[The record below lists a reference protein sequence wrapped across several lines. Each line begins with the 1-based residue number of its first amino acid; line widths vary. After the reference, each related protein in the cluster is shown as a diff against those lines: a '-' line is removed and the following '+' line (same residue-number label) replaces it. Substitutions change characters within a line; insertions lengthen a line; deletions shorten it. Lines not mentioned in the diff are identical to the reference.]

1 MILSGCN
8 KESKIVIKGNIEHSE
23 GEKIAL
29 VELAGSSLE
38 FIDSVRVK
46 KNGSFKTTVSTEVPR
61 YYLLKFS
68 DTKFI
73 TLALK
78 PGEKVNISGDMDNLS
93 SYQVAGSM
101 WSSQIADIYRSVLS
115 ARIQLDSINDAY
127 EGAWQDNK
135 ANPDKIKWLNSRYTE
150 VVDEQR
156 DSLIAFIV
164 ENLESFASIYAL
176 YQKYDN
182 ENYFLYKNRD
192 IQYVK
197 IVGEALEKVYPEA
210 PQVKALL
217 ADKNNLLQKYSS
229 LITMQKVD
237 ELTKDIEVSQLPE
250 IKLPNVTGD
259 SIRLS
264 EVNAKV
270 ILLSFWATWSKES
283 ILDNLEI
290 KKLYQQ
296 YHPRGFEIYQV
307 SLDTKKEM
315 WEKAINFEQIP
326 WISVIDQ
333 NGRNSYYA
341 RLYNVSAL
349 PTTFLIK
356 QGEVVQRNPTMPQL
370 KRMLNSSLD
379 E

>member
-38 FIDSVRVK
+38 FIDSVKVK
-46 KNGSFKTTVSTEVPR
+46 KNGSFKTTVSTDVPR
-61 YYLLKFS
+61 YYLFKFS

-93 SYQVAGSM
+93 SYQVTGSM

-115 ARIQLDSINDAY
+115 ARMQLDSISDAY
-127 EGAWQDNK
+127 EIAWQDNK
-135 ANPDKIKWLNSRYTE
+135 TSTEEINRLNSRYSQ
-150 VVDEQR
+150 VVNEQR

-176 YQKYDN
+176 YQRYDS

-197 IVGEALEKVYPEA
+197 IVGEALEKNYPEA

-217 ADKNNLLQKYSS
+217 ADRTNLLQQYSS
-229 LITMQKVD
+229 LLSMQKVD
-237 ELTKDIEVSQLPE
+237 ELTKNVEVSQLPD
-250 IKLPNVTGD
+250 IKLPDLKGD
-259 SIRLS
+259 SMLLS
-264 EVNAKV
+264 GVDSKI

-283 ILDNLEI
+283 ILDNREI
-290 KKLYQQ
+290 KELYQQ
-296 YHPRGFEIYQV
+296 YHPKGFEIYQV
-307 SLDTKKEM
+307 SLDTKKEI

-326 WISVIDQ
+326 WISVIDE

-356 QGEVVQRNPTMPQL
+356 QGEVITRNPTVPQL
-370 KRMLNSSLD
+370 KRMLNISLN